1 MYIFW
6 NNIFKFPRF
15 FISVILGLIL
25 IGFNFVIKLLN
36 KPQQSL
42 LTLIIIGI
50 LSSFLLQVLRQM
62 LGLN

>member
-25 IGFNFVIKLLN
+25 IGFNFIIKLLN

-42 LTLIIIGI
+42 LTVIILGI
-50 LSSFLLQVLRQM
+50 LSSFLLQILKQM